1 MSAFDAAAYVVGE
14 GVTYIAGR
22 IVGRAFKIERERERA
37 MRIGQWVVIA
47 TLAIGGFSLCLIYT

>member
-22 IVGRAFKIERERERA
+22 IVGRAFKIERERA